1 MTTTI
6 TTLDLFNLAEAIEC
20 TVTYHH
26 GGAKGVYH
34 HPSRTI
40 SLRNSLTDR
49 QLRCT
54 LAHELG
60 HAIRGDAPVSGV
72 FCDHIER
79 RADEF
84 AARLLIS
91 PIEYQL
97 AEALHGGHIGGIAYE
112 LEVTPHLV
120 EVWRGMYRKIA
131 L

>member
-1 MTTTI
+1 MKDLESLAH
-6 TTLDLFNLAEAIEC
+6 TLRVAIYDTHDLPEHVNGLYIHKNRLILLRKNLD
-20 TVTYHH
+20 YWN
-26 GGAKGVYH
+26 
-34 HPSRTI
+34 R
-40 SLRNSLTDR
+40 
-49 QLRCT
+49 RCT

-60 HAIRGDAPVSGV
+60 HAIRGDVPVSGV
-72 FCDHIER
+72 FCAHIER

-97 AEALHGGHIGGIAYE
+97 AEALHDGHVGGIAYE